1 MRDLTHYRRCSGCGK
16 VYHRVNTI
24 DVWTMRMPGRRLGWI
39 KMKVKLC
46 NACCSQKQAERMMAV
61 AQIPLQATPPKIDT
75 RTPKP

>member
-1 MRDLTHYRRCSGCGK
+1 
-16 VYHRVNTI
+16 
-24 DVWTMRMPGRRLGWI
+24 MPGRRLGWI